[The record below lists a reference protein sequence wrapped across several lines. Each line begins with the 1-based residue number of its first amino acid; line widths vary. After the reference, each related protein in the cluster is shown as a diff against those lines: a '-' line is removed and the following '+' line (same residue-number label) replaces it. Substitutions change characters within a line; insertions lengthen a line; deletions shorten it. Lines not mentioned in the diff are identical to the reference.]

1 MRICLLLFLLSG
13 ALSGWG
19 QNGTS
24 HPHLRV
30 EALPGDGV
38 LRLLDRYQL
47 RTPCNE
53 SYFYQIN
60 SLRKGA
66 GLHEGRSY
74 QLPVYVYTYNGRSI
88 RSTTG
93 INDRPWAEK
102 VQLFNE
108 IMHRSGLKA
117 ADYRDDKVLWVP
129 YHQIY
134 CPDQDIP
141 LIEPGVAE
149 VVPGGTNLPGTRVSQ
164 VTDDG
169 VPLRGIYK
177 IFGEEYARVPLEG
190 TQLSGKVFYVVS
202 GHGGPDPGAVGTYGA
217 FSLCE
222 DEYAYDVGLRLA
234 RNLLAYGATVYLIT
248 RDPDDGIRGGE
259 ILPCD
264 KDETCWVEQE
274 MPVNQ
279 SMRLTQRSEAVN
291 ALYRKNRSQGVS
303 YQRLV
308 VLHIDSNSK
317 KTSVDMFFYHRIGDA
332 ESERFANRIK
342 ETVRLKYDE
351 YRKGRGYT
359 GTVSSRD
366 LHMLRETEP
375 VAVFAELGNIRN
387 RNDQARFVIE
397 GNRQLV
403 ANWLFEGL
411 LYDALQEN

>member
-1 MRICLLLFLLSG
+1 MRICVIIIMLG
-13 ALSGWG
+13 ASVGLWG
-19 QNGTS
+19 QNGADR
-24 HPHLRV
+24 PRLQV

-47 RTPCNE
+47 RTECNI
-53 SYFYQIN
+53 SYFYQVN
-60 SLRKGA
+60 GLRPGRGLRA
-66 GLHEGRSY
+66 GRAY
-74 QLPVYVYTYNGRSI
+74 DLPIFVYAYNGRSI

-93 INDRPWAEK
+93 INDLPWAEK
-102 VQLFNE
+102 VQLYNE
-108 IMHRSGLKA
+108 VMHRAGLKPG
-117 ADYRDDKVLWVP
+117 DYRDDKVLWVP

-134 CPDQDIP
+134 CPQEDIP
-141 LIEPGVAE
+141 LQEVAE
-149 VVPGGTNLPGTRVSQ
+149 ARGESHTGSVPPPPMPVSN
-164 VTDDG
+164 DD
-169 VPLRGIYK
+169 VPLRGVYK
-177 IFGEEYARVPLEG
+177 IFGEAYARVPLES

-217 FSLCE
+217 HSLCE

-234 RNLLAYGATVYLIT
+234 RNLLAYGATVYIIT
-248 RDPDDGIRGGE
+248 RDPDDGIREGE

-264 KDETCWVEQE
+264 KDETCWVDQE
-274 MPVNQ
+274 IPVNQ
-279 SMRLTQRSEAVN
+279 SLRLTQRSEAVN
-291 ALYRKNRSQGVS
+291 ALYRKNRAQGVH

-317 KTSVDMFFYHRIGDA
+317 TASMDMYFYHRIGDR
-332 ESERFANRIK
+332 ESEAFALRIK
-342 ETVRLKYDE
+342 ETIRRKYDE

-359 GTVSSRD
+359 GTVTSRD

-397 GNRQLV
+397 GNRQLI

-411 LYDALQEN
+411 LYDALESR